1 MGKQSLIYRLL
12 KRIGLIKSYELSK
25 EQKAEMCRQACIS
38 GVCPN
43 ACERC
48 AWGEGGN
55 HVPSHT

>member
-1 MGKQSLIYRLL
+1 MRRRSWIYRLL

-25 EQKAEMCRQACIS
+25 DQKAEMCRLACSS

-43 ACERC
+43 ACDRC

-55 HVPSHT
+55 HVSSHT